1 MVMVVLYFNVILILC
16 VLPCNG
22 TIWSTLM
29 ATSMSDIAGLSPFVF
44 L

>member
-1 MVMVVLYFNVILILC
+1 MVMAVLYFNVIFILS

-22 TIWSTLM
+22 TIWSNLM
-29 ATSMSDIAGLSPFVF
+29 ATSVSDIAGLSPFVF